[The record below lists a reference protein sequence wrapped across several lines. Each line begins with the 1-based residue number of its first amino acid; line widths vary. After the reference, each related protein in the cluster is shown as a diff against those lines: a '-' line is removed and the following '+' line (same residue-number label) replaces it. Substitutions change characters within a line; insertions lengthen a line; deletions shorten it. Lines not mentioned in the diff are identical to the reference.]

1 MPRWCDRLRLRTRSL
16 FRSTAVD
23 ASMRDELQLHLDE
36 QIDEYVAGG
45 MTRDE
50 ARRAALR
57 DFGPVAAIEE
67 ECRDARRVQVLSNL
81 LQDLRYTFRSLRRQ
95 PLLVLAATVSIAVA
109 VGANTT
115 IFSLA
120 SELLFATPSAKD
132 AGRLVRIRINGNSH
146 VSYRQWRLLDESHAL
161 NSLAGYQIENDVNWR
176 DTESSVSLLPLIVT
190 SNFFDVLGVPM
201 AIGRSFTAGEAAAEL
216 HPAVAVIS
224 HGFWQRRLGRDRNIV
239 GRILTLNGRP
249 YTVLGVLPADFKA
262 LPGYGVAP
270 EVYLPLSQELM
281 PDLNEP
287 RAAIVELFGRLGDGQ
302 TIDQGR
308 AALTAAGYNARPLLN
323 EAKFG
328 DVTQFSPAGGF
339 RRMGDFREVG
349 AFFAVLLIA
358 VGLILAIA
366 CANVAGLLLARS
378 TVRRREIAVRVAL
391 GASRSRLVQQLLT
404 EGLWL
409 ALFGTIAGLVL
420 MSGLMQLIGRISL
433 PLPIPIE
440 IGAKIDLRLWIYS
453 VLMLISTTVFC
464 ALAPALH
471 ATRPS
476 LVPALKQD
484 EARYLHRRWT
494 LRGFLVVGQ
503 LAIALVLLLTA
514 LLFVRNLSLAA
525 RADPGFEINRTM
537 VAQVSF
543 VEGRYTRETREAF
556 LRAAVERLN
565 ALPNVERATYS
576 HSVPLTIRS
585 GMSTGADLRLAD
597 GGESFRSQY
606 EVNLVGPDYFSVMG
620 IELTR
625 GRAFTANDRSG
636 SPVVVV
642 INEEFATRYLAG
654 VDPLGRHILL
664 PGLEGQTYPA
674 EIVGI
679 VRNSRHRTIGES
691 QKAAMYEPFLQ
702 RGNRGRL
709 VHLIVRTRMD
719 PASSVA
725 EVRHALGEMDRSAA
739 VDVQPMRSALA
750 FAFLPSRVGAVLL
763 GVLGVLGLAL
773 AMVGL
778 YAVIS
783 YAVSRRTTEIGIRMA
798 LGATRAAVLR
808 LVLSHAAILATC
820 GIGLGLAIAALVT
833 EPLAMFLVSGLSAS
847 DPLSFGLTA
856 GLFVLVSLVAAWLP
870 ARRATRID
878 PVVALRDE

>member
-1 MPRWCDRLRLRTRSL
+1 MPRWFDRLRLRTRSL

-23 ASMRDELQLHLDE
+23 ASMRDELRLHLDE
-36 QIDEYVAGG
+36 QIDEYIARG
-45 MTRDE
+45 MTRDD

-57 DFGPVAAIEE
+57 DFGSVASIEE
-67 ECRDARRVQVLSNL
+67 ECRDARRVNVLNNL
-81 LQDLRYTFRSLRRQ
+81 SQDLRYTFRSLCRQ

-115 IFSLA
+115 IFSLV

-132 AGRLVRIRINGNSH
+132 ADRLVRIRINESSH
-146 VSYRQWRLLDESHAL
+146 VSYRQWRLLAESRAL
-161 NSLAGYQIENDVNWR
+161 NGLAGYQIESEVNWR
-176 DTESSVSLLPLIVT
+176 GSESSASLIPLIVT
-190 SNFFDVLGVPM
+190 SNFFDVLGVSM
-201 AIGRSFTAGEAAAEL
+201 AIGRGFTANEAAAEL
-216 HPAVAVIS
+216 HPDMAVIS
-224 HGFWQRRLGRDRNIV
+224 HGFWQRRLGGDAHIV
-239 GRILTLNGRP
+239 GRTLTFNGRS
-249 YTVLGVLPADFKA
+249 YIVLGVLPANFTA

-287 RAAIVELFGRLGDGQ
+287 RAAVVELFGRLGDRQ

-308 AALTAAGYNARPLLN
+308 AALTAAAHNARPLLN
-323 EAKFG
+323 EPKFG

-339 RRMGDFREVG
+339 RRMGDFRAVG
-349 AFFAVLLIA
+349 AFFAVLLVA

-378 TVRRREIAVRVAL
+378 TVRHREIAVRVAL

-420 MSGLMQLIGRISL
+420 MSGLMQLIGQTSL

-440 IGAKIDLRLWIYS
+440 IGAKIDLRLLIYS
-453 VLMLISTTVFC
+453 VLLLIFTTVFC

-525 RADPGFEINRTM
+525 NADPGFDINRTV
-537 VAQVSF
+537 VAQISF
-543 VEGRYTRETREAF
+543 VEGRHTRDTRETF
-556 LRAAVERLN
+556 LRTAVERLN
-565 ALPNVERATYS
+565 ALPGVERATYS
-576 HSVPLTIRS
+576 NSVPLTMRS
-585 GMSTGADLRLAD
+585 GMTTGVDLQLAD
-597 GGESFRSQY
+597 GGTSFRSQY
-606 EVNLVGPDYFSVMG
+606 ELNLVGPDYFSVMG
-620 IELTR
+620 IQLIR
-625 GRAFTANDRSG
+625 GREFTVNDRSG
-636 SPVVVV
+636 APTV
-642 INEEFATRYLAG
+642 IIINAEFAARYLPDI
-654 VDPLGRHILL
+654 DPIGRQILL
-664 PGLEGQTYPA
+664 PGAEGQTYPA
-674 EIVGI
+674 EVVGI
-679 VRNSRHRTIGES
+679 AGNSRHRTIGES

-709 VHLIVRTRMD
+709 VHLIVRSRMD
-719 PASSVA
+719 PASIVA
-725 EVRHALGEMDRSAA
+725 DVQHALGEMDPSAA
-739 VDVQPMRSALA
+739 VEVQPMRSALA
-750 FAFLPSRVGAVLL
+750 FAFLPSRVGAMLL
-763 GVLGVLGLAL
+763 GVLGALGLAL

-798 LGATRAAVLR
+798 LGATHAAILR
-808 LVLSHAAILATC
+808 LVLSHAAILAAC

-833 EPLAMFLVSGLSAS
+833 EPLTMFLITGLSAS

-856 GLFVLVSLVAAWLP
+856 GVFVLVSLAAAWLP
-870 ARRATRID
+870 ARRAMRID
-878 PVVALRDE
+878 PAVALRDE